1 MTFSLVIGRPSFNMT
16 ENLSQRKKDHLD
28 LAQKAQTDASNLDRR
43 FDYEP
48 LFFSHPQAELSPVK
62 FLRKTFDYPFW
73 ISSMTGGAEFAYTI
87 NQNLAKLCGKYNLG
101 MGLGSCRPLLESH
114 DRLKDFAVRNLT
126 NGLLYANLG
135 IAQVEELV
143 ENNQEQKIHE
153 MVKMLEADG
162 LIIHLNPLQEW
173 FQPEGDK
180 YAKAPLETL
189 KKFLD
194 RCPYSVIV
202 KEVGHGMGPKS
213 LAALLKL
220 PIKGI
225 EFGAFGGT
233 NFSLLESMRQ
243 GENFIRE
250 PFINVGHTALEMIEI
265 LNALPKSDKEF
276 IISGGIK
283 NVLDA
288 HELKEKLK
296 APAVIGMAQ
305 PFLNPAR
312 ESFETLENYF
322 LNLREAYLT
331 AKGLLTVRE
340 L

>member
-1 MTFSLVIGRPSFNMT
+1 MS
-16 ENLSQRKKDHLD
+16 ENSTQRKKDHLD
-28 LAQKAQTDASNLDRR
+28 LAQQAQTNISTLDRR

-48 LFFSHPQAELSPVK
+48 LFFTHPKDELSPVK
-62 FLRKTFDYPFW
+62 FLRKTLDYPFW
-73 ISSMTGGAEFAYTI
+73 ISSMTGGAEFAFTI

-101 MGLGSCRPLLESH
+101 MGLGSCRPLLSSTE
-114 DRLKDFAVRNLT
+114 RLKDFAVRPLT

-143 ENNQEQKIHE
+143 EAGQESKIHE

-173 FQPEGDK
+173 FQPEGDR

-194 RCPYSVIV
+194 KCGYPIIV
-202 KEVGHGMGPKS
+202 KEVGHGLGPKS

-233 NFSLLESMRQ
+233 NFSLLESMRRE
-243 GENFIRE
+243 ENPVKA
-250 PFINVGHTALEMIEI
+250 PFINVGHSALEMIEI
-265 LNALPKSDKEF
+265 LNVLPKTDKEF

-296 APAVIGMAQ
+296 APSVIGMAQ
-305 PFLNPAR
+305 PFLNPAK
-312 ESFETLENYF
+312 ESFESLEKYF
-322 LNLREAYLT
+322 LDLREAYLT
-331 AKGLLTVRE
+331 AKGLLTVKE

>member
-1 MTFSLVIGRPSFNMT
+1 MT
-16 ENLSQRKKDHLD
+16 EKSSLRKKDHLD
-28 LAQKAQTDASNLDRR
+28 LAQKAQTNASILDRR

-48 LFFSHPQAELSPVK
+48 LFFSHPQSELSPVK
-62 FLRKTFDYPFW
+62 FLRKTLDYPFW
-73 ISSMTGGAEFAYTI
+73 ISSMTGGAEFAFTI

-101 MGLGSCRPLLESH
+101 MGLGSCRALLESS
-114 DRLKDFAVRNLT
+114 DRLKDFAVRPLT
-126 NGLLYANLG
+126 NSLLYANLG
-135 IAQVEELV
+135 IAQVEQLV
-143 ENNQEQKIHE
+143 EAQQDYKIHE
-153 MVKMLEADG
+153 MVKRLEADG

-173 FQPEGDK
+173 FQPEGDRFT
-180 YAKAPLETL
+180 KAPIETL

-194 RCPYSVIV
+194 NCSYPVIV
-202 KEVGHGMGPKS
+202 KEVGHGLGPKS

-233 NFSLLESMRQ
+233 NFSLLESLRQ
-243 GENFIRE
+243 EENFIRA
-250 PFINVGHTALEMIEI
+250 PFINVGHSALEMVEI

-305 PFLNPAR
+305 PFLAPAR
-312 ESFETLENYF
+312 ESFETLEKYF
-322 LNLREAYLT
+322 LDLREAYLT
-331 AKGLLTVRE
+331 AKGLLTVKE